1 MKRSGKNILQGMIGK
16 PAQPTLAKVVDV
28 NEATMTCVVEFDRG
42 QLAGQKLQ
50 QVALLPYDFGEN
62 QFVVIPSVKPGENEV
77 LVLFLE
83 GNSRRAVVT
92 KVFGGVEAILLTLN
106 GMVFELRSTGQI
118 ELKGFDKISLDGG
131 GAHPLLDTFLES
143 YKNHTHLTPNG
154 PSQPPMPQF
163 LQDEANWINPK
174 INIKQGE

>member
-1 MKRSGKNILQGMIGK
+1 MKRSGRNILQGMIGK
-16 PAQPTLAKVVDV
+16 PAQPTLAKVLEV

-62 QFVVIPSVKPGENEV
+62 QFVIIPSIKPGENEV
-77 LVLFLE
+77 LVSFLE

-118 ELKGFDKISLDGG
+118 ELKGYNKITLDGG

-143 YKNHTHLTPNG
+143 YKNHQHASPQG
-154 PSQPPMPQF
+154 PTTAPLPIY
-163 LQDEANWINPK
+163 LQGAAQWIHSK
-174 INIKQGE
+174 LDIKPGS